1 MAALVLSF
9 AGAAIGE
16 SFGAAG
22 AMAGRLV
29 GALAGAVIDRALF
42 GARPPDGPRL
52 KDLDVLSSTEG
63 APIPRVYGR
72 MRVAGQVIWA
82 TKLTEHASGG
92 GKGAPRQ
99 RTYSYTA
106 DFAVGLCEGP
116 VAAIGRIWADGKELD
131 QKGLTIR
138 LHRGTEDQP
147 ADPLIVAKE
156 GVGLAPAYRG
166 LAYVVFEQLPL
177 DAFGSRIPQL
187 TFEVVRPV
195 GRLETMVRS
204 LVVIPGATEFG
215 YEPAIHA
222 RDFGYGRSAPETRHT
237 TRDGSDFSLAMDDA
251 QALCPNLQS
260 VSLVVAWFGD
270 DLRAGTCTI
279 RPCVE
284 RREKAVTGLDWS
296 VAGEG
301 RATKEE
307 LVVAVWR
314 EAEYHP
320 LKHDNRIKLMVHKLR
335 KSLENDAAAPYRL
348 LTTDDGYALGGQVR
362 RFS

>member
-1 MAALVLSF
+1 MASLVLSF
-9 AGAAIGE
+9 AGAALGE

-22 AMAGRLV
+22 VMAGRLA

-52 KDLDVLSSTEG
+52 KELDVLSSTEG
-63 APIPRVYGR
+63 SPIPRVYGR

-82 TKLTEHASGG
+82 AKLTEHASGG
-92 GKGAPRQ
+92 GGKGSPRP

-106 DFAVGLCEGP
+106 DVAVGLCEGP
-116 VAAIGRIWADGKELD
+116 IAAIGGIWADGKELD

-147 ADPLIVAKE
+147 ADPLILAKE
-156 GVGLAPAYRG
+156 GAGEAPAYRG

-215 YEPAIHA
+215 YEPGTFSAISAMAA
-222 RDFGYGRSAPETRHT
+222 RRPRRATACATAPTSPSRWTTRRRSARTFGPSRWWSPGSATTCAPAPAPSALASSAATR
-237 TRDGSDFSLAMDDA
+237 RWRGSNGAWQGRGVPPPASSARSTAA
-251 QALCPNLQS
+251 QPMA
-260 VSLVVAWFGD
+260 
-270 DLRAGTCTI
+270 
-279 RPCVE
+279 
-284 RREKAVTGLDWS
+284 
-296 VAGEG
+296 
-301 RATKEE
+301 
-307 LVVAVWR
+307 
-314 EAEYHP
+314 
-320 LKHDNRIKLMVHKLR
+320 
-335 KSLENDAAAPYRL
+335 
-348 LTTDDGYALGGQVR
+348 VR
-362 RFS
+362 RPTRR